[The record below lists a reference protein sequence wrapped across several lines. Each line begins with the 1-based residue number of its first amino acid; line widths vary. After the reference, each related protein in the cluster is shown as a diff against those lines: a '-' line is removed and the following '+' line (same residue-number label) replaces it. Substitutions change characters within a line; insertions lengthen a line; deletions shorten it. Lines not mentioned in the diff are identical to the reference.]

1 MIERLRRELLET
13 EATIDSGPWSIRL
26 LIFSCCYKSTH
37 CCTSAFSHWFG
48 SLAHYDMKKAFKPQA
63 SSARSFGGSGF
74 GGGFGGTGFG
84 VSSSPL
90 SWIGEPP
97 DLSNIS
103 DPNVGVAF
111 KNLTKKDSTTK
122 TKALEDLQ
130 QYVSVPDQ
138 QIEEPVLEAWVCPH
152 GSPSHRTAC

>member
-1 MIERLRRELLET
+1 
-13 EATIDSGPWSIRL
+13 
-26 LIFSCCYKSTH
+26 
-37 CCTSAFSHWFG
+37 
-48 SLAHYDMKKAFKPQA
+48 MKKAFKPQA
-63 SSARSFGGSGF
+63 SSARSFGGTGF
-74 GGGFGGTGFG
+74 GGGFGASGFG

-122 TKALEDLQ
+122 AKALEELQ
-130 QYVSVPDQ
+130 QYVSAPDQ
-138 QIEEPVLEAWVCPH
+138 QIEDAVLEAWVRFLE
-152 GSPSHRTAC
+152 SPSANQYAE

>member
-1 MIERLRRELLET
+1 
-13 EATIDSGPWSIRL
+13 
-26 LIFSCCYKSTH
+26 
-37 CCTSAFSHWFG
+37 
-48 SLAHYDMKKAFKPQA
+48 MKKAFKPQA
-63 SSARSFGGSGF
+63 SSARSFGGTGF
-74 GGGFGGTGFG
+74 GGGFGSTGFG

-122 TKALEDLQ
+122 AKALEELQ
-130 QYVSVPDQ
+130 QYVSAPDQ
-138 QIEEPVLEAWVCPH
+138 QIEEAVLEAWVRSFT
-152 GSPSHRTAC
+152 SPSLNQYPY

>member
-1 MIERLRRELLET
+1 
-13 EATIDSGPWSIRL
+13 
-26 LIFSCCYKSTH
+26 
-37 CCTSAFSHWFG
+37 
-48 SLAHYDMKKAFKPQA
+48 MKKAFRPQA

-138 QIEEPVLEAWVCPH
+138 QIEEPVLEAWVRSH
-152 GSPSHRTAC
+152 YSPSCKAVC

>member
-1 MIERLRRELLET
+1 
-13 EATIDSGPWSIRL
+13 
-26 LIFSCCYKSTH
+26 
-37 CCTSAFSHWFG
+37 
-48 SLAHYDMKKAFKPQA
+48 MKKAFKPQA
-63 SSARSFGGSGF
+63 SSTRSFGGSGF
-74 GGGFGGTGFG
+74 GGGFGSTGFG

-130 QYVSVPDQ
+130 QYVSAADQ
-138 QIEEPVLEAWVCPH
+138 QIEEPVLEAWVCRQE
-152 GSPSHRTAC
+152 SPSYKAIC

>member
-1 MIERLRRELLET
+1 
-13 EATIDSGPWSIRL
+13 
-26 LIFSCCYKSTH
+26 
-37 CCTSAFSHWFG
+37 
-48 SLAHYDMKKAFKPQA
+48 MKKAFKPQA

-74 GGGFGGTGFG
+74 GGGFGSTGFG

-122 TKALEDLQ
+122 AKALEELQ
-130 QYVSVPDQ
+130 QYVSAPDQ
-138 QIEEPVLEAWVCPH
+138 QIEEAVLEAWVRFS
-152 GSPSHRTAC
+152 GSPFKDQYANQHATRSNYILVSQ

>member
-1 MIERLRRELLET
+1 
-13 EATIDSGPWSIRL
+13 
-26 LIFSCCYKSTH
+26 
-37 CCTSAFSHWFG
+37 
-48 SLAHYDMKKAFKPQA
+48 MKKAFKPQA

-74 GGGFGGTGFG
+74 GGGFGASGFG

-122 TKALEDLQ
+122 AKALEELQ
-130 QYVSVPDQ
+130 QYVSAPDQ
-138 QIEEPVLEAWVCPH
+138 QIEEAVLEAWVKLYPRLSIDSARRVRQLAH
-152 GSPSHRTAC
+152 NVLGQIAVK

>member
-1 MIERLRRELLET
+1 
-13 EATIDSGPWSIRL
+13 
-26 LIFSCCYKSTH
+26 
-37 CCTSAFSHWFG
+37 
-48 SLAHYDMKKAFKPQA
+48 MKKAFKPQA
-63 SSARSFGGSGF
+63 SSARSFGGTGF
-74 GGGFGGTGFG
+74 GGGFGASGFG

-122 TKALEDLQ
+122 AKALEELQ
-130 QYVSVPDQ
+130 QYVSAPDQ
-138 QIEEPVLEAWVCPH
+138 QIEDAVLEAWVKLYPRLSIDSARRVRQLAH
-152 GSPSHRTAC
+152 NVLGQIAVK